1 VLRAT
6 AELCASGAKVSVVL
20 PVADAAMPRG
30 CCGIQGEQW
39 RRLIDEDVHEAA
51 QRAVHV
57 LEGMGCRPTE
67 VAIEVGPSVA
77 EAVQQA
83 ATARGCDLIAVG
95 AKRHPWSSGG
105 LSKRKLKKL
114 RRAGPNDVLV
124 LAGPST
130 RR

>member
-1 VLRAT
+1 M
-6 AELCASGAKVSVVL
+6 VL
-20 PVADAAMPRG
+20 PVADAAMPSG

-51 QRAVHV
+51 QRAVAV

-77 EAVQQA
+77 ETVQQA

-114 RRAGPNDVLV
+114 RRAGPNDVLA